1 MHCLS
6 FFSPLNE
13 ARIQN
18 PVKHLRW
25 SIHVHSVVLR
35 ISSESNILT
44 CEDQFSN
51 FNFKSCFPI
60 SLPLFDHSFRS
71 FHLSLLGWNSSV
83 STFIVHSVIPRQENC
98 IRYRFCTVCFKQY
111 FLAHYVI
118 SYRTYDCCY
127 YDVFMYSILFIN
139 FDNNHITLTSEFCF
153 ALKCVFLVMP

>member
-44 CEDQFSN
+44 CEGQFSN

-111 FLAHYVI
+111 FLTMSSLIEHTTVAI
-118 SYRTYDCCY
+118 MMFSCTP
-127 YDVFMYSILFIN
+127 FSSSIL
-139 FDNNHITLTSEFCF
+139 ITTTL
-153 ALKCVFLVMP
+153 L